1 VKEPAAP
8 RVCPSA
14 PSRRAVVVTD
24 PGLPPRRPAQPPTAG
39 VHLPLFVLLATLAA
53 AAPPAPAA
61 PEDGDV
67 YSVYTPGGA
76 AITATFPAGTLTTA
90 EVLRFDQKAML
101 AEVGGQVRAWA
112 VGAAPGLVVTV
123 RGREITLEAEGT
135 SEAAVERT
143 LAAATAERERVYAA
157 VLADRR
163 LLRVAPGQVQYDH
176 ARIAAES
183 AALVRPLAEALGAP
197 SGAPVGTPSATVGA
211 AAPAAADLRAYA
223 ERALSF
229 VQALPYEAVTRA
241 TFAPPLALLR
251 EQHGDCD
258 EKATLYAALLR
269 AAAPGLAVAVV
280 TLDQHAIVVLG
291 LPPRGADRAVS
302 ADGTTWLVAEPAG
315 PAQHPLGALSPKTT
329 LERGFT
335 LRRVP

>member
-1 VKEPAAP
+1 MVSSPA
-8 RVCPSA
+8 
-14 PSRRAVVVTD
+14 RA
-24 PGLPPRRPAQPPTAG
+24 PPTAG
-39 VHLPLFVLLATLAA
+39 AHLPLFVLLAALAA
-53 AAPPAPAA
+53 AAPPAPA
-61 PEDGDV
+61 PPPDGDV

-76 AITATFPAGTLTTA
+76 AVTATFPAGTLTTA

-135 SEAAVERT
+135 SEAAVART

-197 SGAPVGTPSATVGA
+197 AGATTGATAGASVG
-211 AAPAAADLRAYA
+211 APAAADLRAYA

-251 EQHGDCD
+251 EQRGDCD

-291 LPPRGADRAVS
+291 LPPRGADRAVTV
-302 ADGTTWLVAEPAG
+302 DGATWLVAEPAG